1 MGIDVNP
8 RRTERYASDKF
19 LTFLLCLAGLTGSLL
34 PPAALAAWQD
44 PAAIATAATEF
55 VAGERQLDPEVHSV
69 TAQAPDARLR
79 LTACDVPLDATMLS
93 ARRQSSR
100 VTVKVSC
107 DGDVAWKVY
116 VPVQISSFADV
127 VVVTRALPRGHVL
140 GPDDVAL
147 RRDNVTSQSAGYL
160 MTLAAATNRVLRQS
174 VSAGAVLTPAQLKR
188 NDAIVRGQAV
198 TLVARQHGIS
208 IRMAGIAM
216 DSGPVGA
223 RISAKNANSGTI
235 VEGVIVSEA
244 ELRVTGRG
252 R

>member
-1 MGIDVNP
+1 MT
-8 RRTERYASDKF
+8 RRVSDNF
-19 LTFLLCLAGLTGSLL
+19 LTFLLCAAGLCGSFL

-44 PAAIATAATEF
+44 PAGIATAASEF
-55 VAGERQLDPEVHSV
+55 VMRQRQLDPEVHAV
-69 TAQAPDARLR
+69 TAQSPDARLR
-79 LTACDVPLDATMLS
+79 LNQCDVPLDAAMLS

-107 DGDVAWKVY
+107 NGDVTWKVY

-127 VVVTRALPRGHVL
+127 VVATRNLPRGHVL
-140 GPDDVAL
+140 EPGDVTL
-147 RRDNVTSQSAGYL
+147 RRDNVTTQPAGYL
-160 MTLAAATNRVLRQS
+160 MTLAAATGRVLRQS
-174 VSAGAVLTPAQLKR
+174 VTAGALLTPGQLAR
-188 NDAIVRGQAV
+188 NDAIARGQAV
-198 TLVARQHGIS
+198 TLVADRHGIS

-216 DSGPVGA
+216 DSGPLGA

-235 VEGVIVSEA
+235 VEGVIVSDS